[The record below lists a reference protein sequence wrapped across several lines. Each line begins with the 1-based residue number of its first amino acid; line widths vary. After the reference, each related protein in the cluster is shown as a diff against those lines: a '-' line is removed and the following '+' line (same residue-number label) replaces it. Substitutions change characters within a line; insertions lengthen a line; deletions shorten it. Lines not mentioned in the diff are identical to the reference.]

1 VPPGVNVLRN
11 QGDLVGEIQTSSNS
25 MPPEGSAR
33 EMATPRTVVSKGAEV
48 AVIIAAFNSGR
59 FLDQALA
66 SLAVQTLPPSSVVV
80 ADDCSD
86 DDTSDR
92 ARGWVGRLPVTVVR
106 LECNSGPGLA
116 RDRAIRATHA
126 PLLAM
131 LDADDFFL
139 PDHLETMVRTYADC
153 PGLVSAQ
160 ELAWYPGTGL
170 RLPTQRR
177 RLGRRDTQLTALL
190 RGNFVNF
197 GFFSRDLYKAA
208 GGFGAQYFC
217 EDWDLWIR
225 MLRTG
230 AQLTMAGHPTALHRV
245 HPGSLSFDS
254 ARMAQHAVSY
264 LNAALRGAQ
273 SPAEAAAVRSGIA
286 ALTAKLS
293 FFEAMDLAARGERQQ
308 ARRVAC
314 AALPASGFRASAG
327 LLAAALAPSAAAR
340 LEQARRVRAPGR

>member
-1 VPPGVNVLRN
+1 
-11 QGDLVGEIQTSSNS
+11 
-25 MPPEGSAR
+25 MPPEDSAR
-33 EMATPRTVVSKGAEV
+33 HVTAPRAAVPEDAEV
-48 AVIIAAFNSGR
+48 AVIIAAFNSGPL
-59 FLDQALA
+59 LDQALA
-66 SLAVQTLPPSSVVV
+66 TLAAQTLPPSAVVV

-92 ARGWVGRLPVTVVR
+92 ARGWAGRLPVTVVR
-106 LECNSGPGLA
+106 LQRNSGPGAA

-131 LDADDFFL
+131 LDADDFIL
-139 PDHLETMVRTYADC
+139 PDHLETMVRTHAVS

-160 ELAWYPGTGL
+160 EFAWQPGVGL
-170 RLPTQRR
+170 RLPTRQGRIA
-177 RLGRRDTQLTALL
+177 RRDTQLTALL

-197 GFFSRDLYKAA
+197 AFFSRGLYDAA

-254 ARMAQHAVSY
+254 ARIARHAVSF
-264 LNAALRGAQ
+264 LTAALHAAE
-273 SPAEAAAVRSGIA
+273 SPAEVAAARSGIA

-293 FFEAMDLAARGERQQ
+293 FFEAMDLAASGDRRQ
-308 ARRVAC
+308 ARRVAR
-314 AALPASGFRASAG
+314 AALPASGLRASAG
-327 LLAAALAPSAAAR
+327 LLAAAAAPSTTAR